1 MNAEELRNYPKL
13 GFGLMRLPRKGLKT
27 DIEQT
32 EKMVDLFLESGFSYF
47 DTAYVYP
54 GSEEATRKALVS
66 RHAREEFELAT
77 KLNAWML
84 VRNEKSAKK
93 QFYTSLKRT
102 GLEYFD
108 YYLLHG
114 LMGQNYRSYDRY
126 HIWEYVAELKSRGL
140 VKQAGFSFHGGPE
153 LLEEILNVHPEM
165 DFVQLQINYADWE
178 SKRIASRANYEVAR
192 AHGKPVIVME
202 PVKGGSLAK
211 PSRAVRNLFDQ
222 TAPNASYASWAIR
235 FAASLEGVLTVLS
248 GMSNLAQM
256 HDNVSYMRDFAPLD
270 ERERSVIVEA
280 QRIMGKESGIPC
292 TACHYCTEGCPKQIP
307 IPEIFAAANLRY
319 QQGDVEGSRA
329 AYAELADKGSVA
341 DACIS
346 CGQCERACPQH
357 IDVIHQLELCAADA

>member
-1 MNAEELRNYPKL
+1 
-13 GFGLMRLPRKGLKT
+13 
-27 DIEQT
+27 
-32 EKMVDLFLESGFSYF
+32 
-47 DTAYVYP
+47 
-54 GSEEATRKALVS
+54 
-66 RHAREEFELAT
+66 
-77 KLNAWML
+77 
-84 VRNEKSAKK
+84 
-93 QFYTSLKRT
+93 
-102 GLEYFD
+102 
-108 YYLLHG
+108 
-114 LMGQNYRSYDRY
+114 MGQNYRSYDRY

-235 FAASLEGVLTVLS
+235 FAASLEDVLTVLS

-292 TACHYCTEGCPKQIP
+292 TACHYCTESCPKQIP

-319 QQGDVEGSRA
+319 QQGDAEGSRA